1 MDLNE
6 YVGMNIKKYRLAY
19 KMTLEELAGLVH
31 KSKSTMSKYEK
42 GLISLDVTT
51 LGELAEVFNISVS
64 QLLSAPSVKTHS
76 GTALGDFLNK
86 QYMYSYDGRSRRVLQ
101 SVLEHYQTPDPSY
114 QKVNLF
120 YDVADAGNWGKCK
133 ALYAGYNKKYEF
145 IENYTLQNQNNPT
158 EQVLISC
165 LNSLGS
171 TNKKTGLLSGLSYKT
186 MLPVAIKVMISP
198 FVLKEDSDLVSSLLL
213 TKEDIKVS
221 KKYNLY
227 TLDQFL
233 E

>member
-1 MDLNE
+1 MNLNE
-6 YVGMNIKKYRLAY
+6 SVGNNIKKYRLAY
-19 KMTLEELAGLVH
+19 KMTLEELAGLIH

-42 GLISLDVTT
+42 GLISLDVST
-51 LGELAEVFNISVS
+51 LSELAVVFKISIS
-64 QLLSAPSVKTHS
+64 QLLCAPLEKSQSS
-76 GTALGDFLNK
+76 GPLGDFLNK
-86 QYMYSYDGRSRRVLQ
+86 QYMYSYDGRSRRVLG
-101 SVLEHYQTPDPSY
+101 SVLEHYQTKDPSY

-120 YDVADAGNWGKCK
+120 YDVSDLDHWGKCK

-145 IENYTLQNQNNPT
+145 IENYSLLNQNNPT

-165 LNSLGS
+165 LNSLGR

-198 FVLKEDSDLVSSLLL
+198 VPLKEDSDLVSSLLL
-213 TKEDIKVS
+213 TKEDVKIS